1 MTDLLVD
8 RLYLKRQN
16 GGCGLVELE
25 SAHDADIVG
34 LIKYIEQGNDR
45 FTILVQEY
53 DARKA
58 RCCLQKEGNLIK
70 QNI

>member
-1 MTDLLVD
+1 MTDLLVG
-8 RLYLKRQN
+8 RLYLKRQS

-25 SAHDADIVG
+25 STHNVAIVG
-34 LIKYIEQGNDR
+34 LSKFIEQGSDS
-45 FTILVQEY
+45 FTRLVQEY

-58 RCCLQKEGNLIK
+58 IYWLQKEGNLIK